1 MNTATTTTIK
11 YANRIILMIF
21 GIKKQYSSNK
31 INLTSNIYTAAW
43 ITAPKIRLVEL
54 LLGEWVFHN
63 IYFWGGGKYPI

>member
-1 MNTATTTTIK
+1 
-11 YANRIILMIF
+11 MIF